1 MNKKMNNITN
11 KDGSVVDVDFVAS
24 IPGISNVA
32 VDVASVVGSY
42 SIFSQQNKK
51 YAEIGED
58 LIFYQN
64 YALLKSMLI
73 DVSRKIMSRY
83 HSGFSRKKQ
92 SKLKQHVAICR
103 YLGLLPYLK

>member
-1 MNKKMNNITN
+1 MNKKFGRNDNSNKEAEIAFVSNIL
-11 KDGSVVDVDFVAS
+11 D
-24 IPGISNVA
+24 ISNTA
-32 VDVASVVGSY
+32 VDVASVVGTY

-51 YAEIGED
+51 YAEVKDD
-58 LIFYQN
+58 LILYQN

-92 SKLKQHVAICR
+92 SKLKKHVSICR